1 MIITYPTNT
10 VTIIDEIRGAIGREV
25 DFYIIASSISCP
37 VCDLD
42 PITNTSMDSFC
53 IVCSGIYWIPIYD
66 IISISGHIIW
76 GNADQLNWVTGG
88 QLFDGDCRV
97 QIKHTPENVTV
108 VEDAIKVIVDGKTMK
123 IKNKI
128 LRGVKELNRIL
139 IDLVE
144 EEK

>member
-1 MIITYPTNT
+1 M
-10 VTIIDEIRGAIGREV
+10 
-25 DFYIIASSISCP
+25 
-37 VCDLD
+37 
-42 PITNTSMDSFC
+42 
-53 IVCSGIYWIPIYD
+53 PIYD

-76 GNADQLNWVTGG
+76 GNVDQLNWVTGG

-128 LRGVKELNRIL
+128 LRGVQALNRIL